1 MLPTKLPAKPGLQVV
16 VLLLGRL
23 ILAGIFLAAG
33 YLKLR
38 EPWLQFAV
46 SLNGLKIVPDS
57 LLEPVARTLP
67 WCEVVLGLWILS
79 GIGLRW
85 SSALASL
92 MLGAFFSVLVRS
104 YAMGLQVDCGCFGSG
119 EPLGP
124 KTLARDGLMLALAL
138 GVTIAAFRTRT
149 AGTGLPPADSSR
161 TSPLPSGTEQS
172 RPA

>member
-1 MLPTKLPAKPGLQVV
+1 MFSANPRMQRWL
-16 VLLLGRL
+16 LLLGRL

-46 SLNGLKIVPDS
+46 SLNTLKILPDN
-57 LLEPVARTLP
+57 LLEPFSRTLP
-67 WCEVVLGLWILS
+67 WCEVALGVWILS
-79 GIGLRW
+79 GLWLRW
-85 SSALASL
+85 SAALASA
-92 MLGAFFSVLVRS
+92 MLGVFFSVLVRS

-138 GVTIAAFRTRT
+138 CVTIAAFRMRAVRT
-149 AGTGLPPADSSR
+149 ALPPADDSRPSS
-161 TSPLPSGTEQS
+161 LPSGTEQS